1 MGDGDVGID
10 NDDVLNDD
18 LDHNGNGDVE
28 IMVVLFLKIM
38 NDDDDH
44 VLWMWIFNE
53 DYDDNDDYL
62 NSFSISIKFQDGST
76 PLMAACSCGSLTIVK
91 WLLKNGAD
99 VHLQNIVREVVIEVI
114 VIVSSS
120 S

>member
-1 MGDGDVGID
+1 
-10 NDDVLNDD
+10 
-18 LDHNGNGDVE
+18 
-28 IMVVLFLKIM
+28 
-38 NDDDDH
+38 
-44 VLWMWIFNE
+44 
-53 DYDDNDDYL
+53 
-62 NSFSISIKFQDGST
+62 
-76 PLMAACSCGSLTIVK
+76 MAACSCGSLTIVK